1 MSLHYLNNIKMY
13 KRFVNFLFQS
23 WLVLRIKINVSG
35 IVQGVGF
42 RPFIYR
48 TAKKYRLNGYVR
60 NRGDAGVEI
69 FLEGAEKEI
78 NFFQLDL
85 KTNSPP
91 IAQIHKIITTS
102 LIGENQYTNFNIEQS
117 SSQNNLSGS
126 IIPPDI
132 AICDECLIE
141 LRDPKNLRYE
151 YFFITCT
158 NCGPRFTIIER
169 LPYDRVNT
177 TMNKFPLFG
186 KCKKEYGDPKN
197 RRFHAQTVACPTC
210 GPKVFLTSVNGKE
223 ICVKDPVQEA
233 GKLLSEGSIVAIKGY
248 GGFHIASS
256 SIKTAPLLKLRI
268 VKHRRSKPFAV
279 MAKNL
284 DTAKTL
290 VDINPREEKLLT
302 SSARPIVLLNK
313 KSIFP
318 LSSLIAPDLH
328 NLGIMLPYTAL
339 HYMLFDKV
347 SDPAFVMTSAN
358 PPNQPIIKDNDV
370 ALNRLDGI
378 VDYFLF
384 HNREIAYRCDDSV
397 LRVHGDNPLF
407 LRRSRG
413 YSPKPILL
421 NEKAHRS
428 IVGLGGEL
436 NNTSCI
442 LQDNKAFI
450 SQHIGDIE
458 NIETRAFLEK
468 ATAHLIRLTNSK
480 IEAIACDLHPKF
492 ATTHLAKKLA
502 AVNNWELFQIQHH
515 HAHVAALMLEN
526 SISEMVGIVCDGY
539 GYGID
544 GEAWGGEIFFSTR
557 NSNIFERLGHLE
569 KQPLLGGDLATQ
581 FPIRIA
587 AGILHKKIDITSWL
601 SENSKY
607 LPYTKMETEL
617 ILHQLS
623 TKENILETT
632 SCGRILDAVAAILG
646 VVFERSYEGE
656 PAVKLESIAINGKNI
671 LNQKPIVKNHVLLT
685 TQLLLSIFNC
695 RKQYSARDLAYSA
708 HAYLA
713 EGLAEIAIENALEK
727 GIRNIGFSGGVASN
741 KIMSDIIR
749 KKVESENL
757 NFIVH
762 KQIPPGDGGL
772 SFGQAVVGGFF
783 RF

>member
-1 MSLHYLNNIKMY
+1 MHIPYLKNIKMY

-69 FLEGAEKEI
+69 LLEGAKKAI
-78 NFFQLDL
+78 KFFQFDL
-85 KTNSPP
+85 KTKSPP
-91 IAQIHKIITTS
+91 IAQIHKLITTS
-102 LIGENQYTNFNIEQS
+102 LIGENHYADFTIDNS
-117 SSQNNLSGS
+117 TSQNNLSGS

-132 AICDECLIE
+132 AICDDCLIE
-141 LRDPKNLRYE
+141 LRDPNNSRYN

-177 TMNKFPLFG
+177 TMKKFPLFG
-186 KCKKEYGDPKN
+186 KCKEEYDDPKN

-210 GPKVFLTSVNGKE
+210 GPKVFLTSVTGKE
-223 ICVKDPVQEA
+223 ISTKDPVWKA
-233 GKLLSEGSIVAIKGY
+233 GELLSEGSIVAIKGY

-256 SIKTAPLLKLRI
+256 SIKTAPLLKLRK

-290 VDINPREEKLLT
+290 VDINPIEEKLLT
-302 SSARPIVLLNK
+302 SFARPIVLLNK
-313 KSIFP
+313 KSSFP

-328 NLGIMLPYTAL
+328 NLGIMLPYSAL

-358 PPNQPIIKDNDV
+358 PPNQPIIKDNNV
-370 ALNRLDGI
+370 ALNRLNGI

-421 NEKAHRS
+421 NEKAQRS

-458 NIETRAFLEK
+458 NIDTRAFLEK
-468 ATAHLIRLTNSK
+468 ATKHLIRLTNSK
-480 IEAIACDLHPKF
+480 IEAIACDLHPNF
-492 ATTHLAKKLA
+492 ASTHLAKKLA
-502 AVNNWELFQIQHH
+502 TLNNWELIQIQHH
-515 HAHVAALMLEN
+515 HAHVAALMLEH
-526 SISEMVGIVCDGY
+526 SINEMVGIVCDGY

-557 NSNIFERLGHLE
+557 NSNNFERIGHLE
-569 KQPLLGGDLATQ
+569 KQPLLGGDLATR

-587 AGILHKKIDITSWL
+587 AGILHKKIDITNWL
-601 SENSKY
+601 SENSRY
-607 LPYTKMETEL
+607 LPHTKTETEI
-617 ILHQLS
+617 ILNQLS
-623 TKENILETT
+623 TKDNILETT
-632 SCGRILDAVAAILG
+632 SCGRILDAVAAILE

-656 PAVKLESIAINGKNI
+656 PAIKLESVALNGKNI
-671 LNQKPIVKNHVLLT
+671 LNQKPIVKNHTLLT

-713 EGLAEIAIENALEK
+713 EGLAEIGIENALEK
-727 GIRNIGFSGGVASN
+727 GIKNIGFSGGVASN